1 MRPHTVSFFLFPF
14 SRLLFLFFCPYTANN
29 ERIHQEKNVRSRRTA
44 AQLPGARR
52 LGEHVPPPP
61 PDVGPHDLRAVP
73 EHRTASGPTYASP
86 SSSLTHRSSLG
97 YPWGPG

>member
-1 MRPHTVSFFLFPF
+1 
-14 SRLLFLFFCPYTANN
+14 
-29 ERIHQEKNVRSRRTA
+29 
-44 AQLPGARR
+44 